1 MSSEIVVTILLQ
13 SIAFIGALMKIFMDM
28 KIKLKEVDIRLKQVE
43 KKDDEIG
50 DKLEKI
56 FVALNDIK
64 LDLKD
69 KADKP

>member
-56 FVALNDIK
+56 FIALNDIK